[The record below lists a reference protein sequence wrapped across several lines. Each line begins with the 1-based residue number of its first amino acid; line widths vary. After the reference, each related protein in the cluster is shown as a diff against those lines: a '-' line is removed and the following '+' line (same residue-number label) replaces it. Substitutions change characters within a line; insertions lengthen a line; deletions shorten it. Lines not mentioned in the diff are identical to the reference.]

1 MAPSKFLGILF
12 QSRDMMHLTHL
23 DTTSFAEHKALNAYY
38 DGILDLTDSFTEKL
52 FGRSGR
58 IDIIIPESKKQDA
71 ITHLKGM
78 QAIIE
83 AERDNYAS
91 DLQNIMDEMV
101 GLVNK
106 TLYLLTLN

>member
-58 IDIIIPESKKQDA
+58 IDIVIPESKKQDA